1 MWCRGVLEQPAL
13 WLCQMT
19 ISNPS
24 VTSLLTAGRLVCTN
38 SPAADLGNG
47 NPAWPLTPTLRSAK
61 ALGSL
66 KGPKAFCPRGW
77 FLVKTTKF
85 MDRKGIL
92 AGHPCFHSLGL
103 CFKGEVPSSRVEFQA
118 TPSKQGL

>member
-1 MWCRGVLEQPAL
+1 MVQGCAGAAGPLVVPNDNFQP
-13 WLCQMT
+13 QRD
-19 ISNPS
+19 I
-24 VTSLLTAGRLVCTN
+24 TADCRLVCTN